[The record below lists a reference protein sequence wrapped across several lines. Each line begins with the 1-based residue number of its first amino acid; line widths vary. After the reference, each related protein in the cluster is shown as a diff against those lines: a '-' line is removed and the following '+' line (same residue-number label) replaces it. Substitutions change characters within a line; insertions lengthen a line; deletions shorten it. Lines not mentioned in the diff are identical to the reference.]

1 MKIYLFDDQG
11 YYTGESSAEKDQ
23 ISRDEEYILPA
34 KSTLSVPPD
43 LLVGETAKWDG
54 EKWVVVDDPV
64 YLEQQKKLQEE
75 VLQKIED
82 QKNEAEIV
90 LQKQNKATKLQEIE
104 SKITTSS
111 SVDELKNVI
120 AELLALVK

>member
-11 YYTGESSAEKDQ
+11 YYTGESCAEKDQ

-34 KSTLSVPPD
+34 KSTLSVPPN

-75 VLQKIED
+75 EQRRIESEI
-82 QKNEAEIV
+82 EAQSGIV
-90 LQKQNKATKLQEIE
+90 QKQTKATKLQEIE
-104 SKITTSS
+104 RKITTSS
-111 SVDELKNVI
+111 SVDELKSVI